1 MIDVIVEEMESPDS
15 EDGLDSEPIPYRH
28 YTLVMKSLKQ
38 PASTYLL
45 IDSKEEKVIY
55 RKYPFTI
62 FALPIIHFIG
72 SPKFSLTIV
81 AINSWV
87 SHAVILRDIFWG
99 ANDVY

>member
-1 MIDVIVEEMESPDS
+1 MPFSMTLMMDVIVEEMESPDS
-15 EDGLDSEPIPYRH
+15 EDGLDTEPIPYRH

-62 FALPIIHFIG
+62 HLQALVWT
-72 SPKFSLTIV
+72 STK
-81 AINSWV
+81 NE
-87 SHAVILRDIFWG
+87 
-99 ANDVY
+99 